1 MNPEISLSTR
11 RSFLRQAGFLSAGF
25 PALDFLARDGIT
37 SDPADDNINIIGP
50 KAGYSPQIG
59 TLVSMMTWMRA
70 VVLRSV
76 QKLTQPDLDFL
87 FDTNSNTIGALLM
100 HLAATEAWYQLNT
113 FQELSDKQFPADFEK
128 KWMGASDLGEEARK
142 QIKGHD
148 LKYYVDI
155 MTETREATLAEFK
168 KRDDA
173 WLMKIDKEGFDDQ
186 PTNNYC
192 KWFHVCEH
200 ESNHNGQIKWYV
212 KRIPGKKG

>member
-1 MNPEISLSTR
+1 MNSITNSSSR
-11 RSFLRQAGFLSAGF
+11 RSFLKQAGMLSTGL
-25 PALDFLARDGIT
+25 PALGFFT
-37 SDPADDNINIIGP
+37 SNELSNPADDNINIIGP
-50 KAGYSPQIG
+50 MSGYTPQIG

-70 VVLRSV
+70 TVLRSV
-76 QKLTQPDLDFL
+76 KNMSQADLDFL
-87 FDTNSNTIGALLM
+87 FDPNSNTIGALLM

-113 FQELSDKQFPADFEK
+113 FQELSDTKFPADFDK

-173 WLMKIDKEGFDDQ
+173 WLMKIDKEGFDDL

-200 ESNHNGQIKWYV
+200 ESNHNGQIKWYA
-212 KRIPGKKG
+212 KRIPKPHP